1 MGFCLV
7 HVDLAH
13 DGSSLAGP
21 TESTHCRSSLDARL
35 GRLAPVNTPQPLPNP
50 EAAAWHQRGRELQL
64 QGDAAAAE
72 QAYRQALALEPLY
85 RRSLNNLA
93 VLLLQRFE
101 PQQAEQLLER
111 GLEGGPTPPD
121 PAETALLLN
130 TLCQLRLQQQRP
142 QEAVA
147 VARRLVQLAPQASH
161 FTNLAVALQ
170 LSGQLRA
177 ALRAQRQAL
186 GLGSAD
192 PLQLLWQPLDDPQA
206 SAQRQRELQNLATM
220 ELALEPLGQHGWRL
234 LQARLAAQPGH
245 WARHP
250 SPWQGLWDG
259 VHAEELL
266 LWDEQ
271 GFGDAIQCL
280 RWLPA
285 LVRRAECVC
294 LWLRPP
300 LLRLVQRRMPL
311 PAHVELLAWPAGG
324 DPWCQGVPHLPL
336 MSLPLALGL
345 SGPAL
350 AAGLPLKRACDAPQ
364 PRPLRR
370 LGLVWAAG
378 HKADPEADRQ
388 ARQRSLPLTELMAA
402 LEPAVRQGRLQLVPL
417 QVGPDAQEAEAFAG
431 LLEPAP
437 PMDDWEAT
445 ACAVEM
451 LDGVI
456 SVDTAVAHLAGS
468 LGVPTLLLLP
478 EPCDWRW
485 GLEGERTPWY
495 SSLRLLRGRDWAAVL
510 QRLREA
516 LTSDSSRWN

>member
-1 MGFCLV
+1 MHRTVEAC
-7 HVDLAH
+7 
-13 DGSSLAGP
+13 
-21 TESTHCRSSLDARL
+21 L
-35 GRLAPVNTPQPLPNP
+35 GRLAPVSTTQPLPNP

-72 QAYRQALALEPLY
+72 RAYRQALALDPLY

-111 GLEGGPTPPD
+111 GLNGGGPTPTD
-121 PAETALLLN
+121 PADTALLLN

-147 VARRLVQLAPQASH
+147 VARRLVRLAPQASH

-170 LSGQLRA
+170 LSGQPQA

-186 GLGSAD
+186 GLGSVD

-220 ELALEPLGQHGWRL
+220 ELALDPFGQQGWCL

-245 WARHP
+245 WARQP
-250 SPWQGLWDG
+250 SPWQGLWG
-259 VHAEELL
+259 GEYAGELL

-285 LVRRAECVC
+285 AARRVERLEC
-294 LWLRPP
+294 WLRPQ
-300 LLRLVQRRMPL
+300 LLPLVQQRLPL
-311 PAHVELLAWPAGG
+311 PAHVELRAWPSGAE
-324 DPWCQGVPHLPL
+324 PWRQGKPHLPL
-336 MSLPLALGL
+336 MNLPLTLGL

-350 AAGLPLKRACDAPQ
+350 AAGLPLRHRQ
-364 PRPLRR
+364 PERQPGPRR
-370 LGLVWAAG
+370 FGVVWAAG
-378 HKADPEADRQ
+378 RKPEPEADRQ
-388 ARQRSLPLTELMAA
+388 ARQRSVPLAELMAILA
-402 LEPAVRQGRLQLVPL
+402 PMVRQGRLQLVSL
-417 QVGPDAQEAEAFAG
+417 QVGEDAQEAHAHPE
-431 LLEPAP
+431 LLQPALP
-437 PMDDWEAT
+437 LADWEAT
-445 ACAVEM
+445 SQQIER

-468 LGVPTLLLLP
+468 LGVPTLLMLN

-495 SSLRLLRGRDWAAVL
+495 RNVRLLRGRTVAALL
-510 QRLREA
+510 QRLQVA
-516 LTSDSSRWN
+516 LTL

>member
-1 MGFCLV
+1 M
-7 HVDLAH
+7 
-13 DGSSLAGP
+13 
-21 TESTHCRSSLDARL
+21 TT
-35 GRLAPVNTPQPLPNP
+35 PNP

-72 QAYRQALALEPLY
+72 QAYRQALALEPLQ

-111 GLEGGPTPPD
+111 GLHGGGPMPVD

-147 VARRLVQLAPQASH
+147 VARRLVQLAPQAAH

-170 LSGQLRA
+170 LSGQPQA

-186 GLGSAD
+186 GVGGAD
-192 PLQLLWQPLDDPQA
+192 PLPLLWQPPA
-206 SAQRQRELQNLATM
+206 ERQLQLQNLATM
-220 ELALEPLGQHGWRL
+220 ELRLDPFGQRGWRL
-234 LQARLAAQPGH
+234 LQARLAAQPQH
-245 WARHP
+245 WSSQP
-250 SPWQGLWDG
+250 KPWQGLWNG
-259 VHAEELL
+259 ERVPELL

-285 LVRRAECVC
+285 AARCAERLQ
-294 LWLRPP
+294 LWLRPQ
-300 LLRLVQRRMPL
+300 LLPLVQQRLPL
-311 PAHVELLAWPAGG
+311 PAHVELRAWPAGAE
-324 DPWCQGVPHLPL
+324 PWRVGLPHLPL

-345 SGPAL
+345 SGLPL
-350 AAGLPLKRACDAPQ
+350 AAGV
-364 PRPLRR
+364 PLRVQR
-370 LGLVWAAG
+370 SRRPGPRRFGLVWAAG
-378 HKADPEADRQ
+378 RKAEVEADRQ
-388 ARQRSLPLTELMAA
+388 ARQRSLPLAELMAV
-402 LEPAVRQGRLQLVPL
+402 LEPAVRQGSLRLLSL
-417 QVGPDAQEAEAFAG
+417 QVGSDAAEAAAHAPW
-431 LLEPAP
+431 LEPAP
-437 PMDDWEAT
+437 PLADWEAT
-445 ACAVEM
+445 ARELEQ

-468 LGVPTLLLLP
+468 LGIPTLLLLP

-495 SSLRLLRGRDWAAVL
+495 PSVRLLRGRDRVAVL
-510 QRLREA
+510 QRLQHA
-516 LTSDSSRWN
+516 LINELSCSL

>member
-1 MGFCLV
+1 
-7 HVDLAH
+7 
-13 DGSSLAGP
+13 
-21 TESTHCRSSLDARL
+21 
-35 GRLAPVNTPQPLPNP
+35 
-50 EAAAWHQRGRELQL
+50 
-64 QGDAAAAE
+64 
-72 QAYRQALALEPLY
+72 
-85 RRSLNNLA
+85 
-93 VLLLQRFE
+93 
-101 PQQAEQLLER
+101 
-111 GLEGGPTPPD
+111 
-121 PAETALLLN
+121 
-130 TLCQLRLQQQRP
+130 
-142 QEAVA
+142 
-147 VARRLVQLAPQASH
+147 
-161 FTNLAVALQ
+161 
-170 LSGQLRA
+170 
-177 ALRAQRQAL
+177 
-186 GLGSAD
+186 
-192 PLQLLWQPLDDPQA
+192 
-206 SAQRQRELQNLATM
+206 
-220 ELALEPLGQHGWRL
+220 
-234 LQARLAAQPGH
+234 
-245 WARHP
+245 
-250 SPWQGLWDG
+250 
-259 VHAEELL
+259 
-266 LWDEQ
+266 
-271 GFGDAIQCL
+271 
-280 RWLPA
+280 
-285 LVRRAECVC
+285 
-294 LWLRPP
+294 
-300 LLRLVQRRMPL
+300 MPL
-311 PAHVELLAWPAGG
+311 PAHVELRVWPAGAE
-324 DPWCQGVPHLPL
+324 PWCQGVPHLPL

-345 SGPAL
+345 SGPVL
-350 AAGLPLKRACDAPQ
+350 AAGLPLTRACAAPQ

-495 SSLRLLRGRDWAAVL
+495 SSVRLLRGRDWAAVL

>member
-1 MGFCLV
+1 MYGIK
-7 HVDLAH
+7 DM
-13 DGSSLAGP
+13 P
-21 TESTHCRSSLDARL
+21 L
-35 GRLAPVNTPQPLPNP
+35 GRLAPVSTTHPLPNS

-72 QAYRQALALEPLY
+72 QAYRQALALDPLY

-93 VLLLQRFE
+93 VLLLQRVE

-111 GLEGGPTPPD
+111 GLQGGGPTPAD

-161 FTNLAVALQ
+161 FTNLSVALQ
-170 LSGQLRA
+170 LSGQPRA

-206 SAQRQRELQNLATM
+206 SAQRQLQLQNLATM
-220 ELALEPLGQHGWRL
+220 ELALDPLGQQGWRL

-245 WARHP
+245 WSRQP
-250 SPWQGLWDG
+250 SPWQGLWG
-259 VHAEELL
+259 GEHVGELL

-285 LVRRAECVC
+285 VVRRANRVC
-294 LWLRPP
+294 LWLRPS
-300 LLRLVQRRMPL
+300 LLRLVQQRMPL
-311 PAHVELLAWPAGG
+311 PAHVELQAWPAGAE
-324 DPWCQGVPHLPL
+324 PWCQGVPHLPL

-350 AAGLPLKRACDAPQ
+350 AAGLPLQRTCAAPQ

-378 HKADPEADRQ
+378 RKADPEADRQ
-388 ARQRSLPLTELMAA
+388 ARQRSLPLADLMAV
-402 LEPAVRQGRLQLVPL
+402 LQPGVRQGRLQLVPL

-445 ACAVEM
+445 ARALEQ

-468 LGVPTLLLLP
+468 LGIPTVLLLP

-495 SSLRLLRGRDWAAVL
+495 SSVRLLRGCDRAAVL
-510 QRLREA
+510 QHLRRVMS
-516 LTSDSSRWN
+516 SDSSRWN

>member
-1 MGFCLV
+1 M
-7 HVDLAH
+7 
-13 DGSSLAGP
+13 
-21 TESTHCRSSLDARL
+21 TM
-35 GRLAPVNTPQPLPNP
+35 PNP
-50 EAAAWHQRGRELQL
+50 EAVAWHQRGRELQL
-64 QGDAAAAE
+64 QGDVAAAE
-72 QAYRQALALEPLY
+72 QAYRQALTLEPLY

-111 GLEGGPTPPD
+111 GLNGGPALVD

-147 VARRLVQLAPQASH
+147 LARRLVQLAPQASH

-170 LSGQLRA
+170 LSGQPRA

-220 ELALEPLGQHGWRL
+220 ELALDPLGQQGWRL

-245 WARHP
+245 WDRQP
-250 SPWQGLWDG
+250 SPWQRLWG
-259 VHAEELL
+259 GEHVGELL

-285 LVRRAECVC
+285 VVRRASRVR
-294 LWLRPP
+294 LWLRPQ
-300 LLRLVQRRMPL
+300 LLRLVQQRMPL
-311 PAHVELLAWPAGG
+311 PAHVELQAWPAGAE
-324 DPWCQGVPHLPL
+324 PWCQGVPHLPL

-350 AAGLPLKRACDAPQ
+350 AAGLPLQRACDAPQ

-388 ARQRSLPLTELMAA
+388 ARQRSLPLADLMAV
-402 LEPAVRQGRLQLVPL
+402 LEPGVRQERLQLVPL

-431 LLEPAP
+431 LLEPTP

-445 ACAVEM
+445 ACAVET

-468 LGVPTLLLLP
+468 LGIPTLLLLP

-485 GLEGERTPWY
+485 GLEGERTAWY
-495 SSLRLLRGRDWAAVL
+495 SSVRLLRGCDRAAVVL
-510 QRLREA
+510 SLLEA
-516 LTSDSSRWN
+516 LTR